1 MLTSTSS
8 AWAFFFTTSSA
19 PVLRSLSVTS
29 APGTRLLMDRPIAPL
44 PAHRSSTRGFFFA
57 CNSTIAASTSVSV
70 SWRGISTR
78 LSTYSFSPMKS
89 ARCRMYCTGSPC
101 LRRLRNAF
109 IASSCFEFRALC
121 PSKRSSVGDM
131 RSASSA
137 IQRASTAGS
146 GQPDCVSSSVALRSH
161 SAMVNC
167 PSPLRRFHPAPHG
180 RRTAQPP

>member
-8 AWAFFFTTSSA
+8 ACAFFFTTSSA
-19 PVLRSLSVTS
+19 PTLRSLSVTS

-44 PAHRSSTRGFFFA
+44 PAQRSSTRGRFFV

-78 LSTYSFSPMKS
+78 LSTYSFRPMKS

-109 IASSCFEFRALC
+109 IASSCFGRRALC

-137 IQRASTAGS
+137 IQRASTEGS
-146 GQPDCVSSSVALRSH
+146 GQPDCFSSSVALRSH